1 MPFKRNAGPE
11 LAAQTGMLCVLSRAQ
26 SASAIRQIQ
35 NPQLANVETNRD
47 VSNSWELGNA
57 GQSMSFSTKT
67 CANGSQTVSQE
78 RHVITA
84 IKTCFS
90 NSERGQASPGGT
102 DMSLCHRCF
111 CNGRLQ
117 WVCHI
122 IAIKK
127 AESSHLG
134 LPIARRRFGHD
145 DAPVNAA
152 LNPGSWVPPGA
163 VDAWGRFRLGWWVR
177 VFRSARE
184 WVG

>member
-35 NPQLANVETNRD
+35 NPQFANVETNRD
-47 VSNSWELGNA
+47 VSDSCELDNA
-57 GQSMSFSTKT
+57 RQSLSYSTKT
-67 CANGSQTVSQE
+67 CANGSRTISQE

-90 NSERGQASPGGT
+90 NSKRGQASPGGT
-102 DMSLCHRCF
+102 GISLCHRCF

-127 AESSHLG
+127 DKSPHLG
-134 LPIARRRFGHD
+134 LPIVRRR
-145 DAPVNAA
+145 
-152 LNPGSWVPPGA
+152 PGMMTHP
-163 VDAWGRFRLGWWVR
+163 
-177 VFRSARE
+177 
-184 WVG
+184 